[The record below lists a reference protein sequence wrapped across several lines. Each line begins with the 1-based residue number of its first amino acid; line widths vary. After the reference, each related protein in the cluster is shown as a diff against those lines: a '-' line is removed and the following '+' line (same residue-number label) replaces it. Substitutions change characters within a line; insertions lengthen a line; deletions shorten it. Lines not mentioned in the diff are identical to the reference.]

1 MSLQMATL
9 VSLVFAAVLLT
20 LLNDFISDRMRQDRD
35 DEDLRKKEKEARK
48 EARRQKKKK
57 NKRDDQGSHRKKD

>member
-1 MSLQMATL
+1 MSLQIATL

-35 DEDLRKKEKEARK
+35 NEDLRKKEKEARK
-48 EARRQKKKK
+48 EARRQKKK
-57 NKRDDQGSHRKKD
+57 NKRDDRSSHRKKD

>member
-35 DEDLRKKEKEARK
+35 DEDLRRKEKEVRK
-48 EARRQKKKK
+48 ETRRQKPKK
-57 NKRDDQGSHRKKD
+57 NKRNDRSSHRKKD

>member
-9 VSLVFAAVLLT
+9 VSLVFAAVFLT

-57 NKRDDQGSHRKKD
+57 NKRDDRSSRRKKD

>member
-48 EARRQKKKK
+48 ETRRQKPKK
-57 NKRDDQGSHRKKD
+57 NKRNDRSSHRKKD